1 MTKNKTILLVL
12 ITLGVF
18 FEFTRDYIFVNF
30 NLQMQFLHYQSLD
43 LDSTNYTDSFVLLFI
58 DSLRYSTI
66 ANLKWV
72 FVLLFSIIF
81 FVIGLLFTKTLWH
94 EKMFY
99 EFKKTFITGGLII
112 MLSSVLFY
120 VLYILLN
127 KDRHIYAV
135 AIELSHFVQSILYPI
150 TFILAFYA
158 NNRIKNKT

>member
-81 FVIGLLFTKTLWH
+81 FVIGLLFTKTL
-94 EKMFY
+94 
-99 EFKKTFITGGLII
+99 
-112 MLSSVLFY
+112 
-120 VLYILLN
+120 
-127 KDRHIYAV
+127 
-135 AIELSHFVQSILYPI
+135 
-150 TFILAFYA
+150 
-158 NNRIKNKT
+158 